1 MSKIKSLILL
11 NLLSI
16 CSITYSTSDGLY
28 SRYIG
33 NYIEELK
40 KVFGWNCDNTV
51 AKGFIRELAIRP
63 FLSGIVVSHI
73 ATQAALKIQKRYS
86 KNKNSHDY
94 KRFRNTLKKAN
105 EYCYYAS
112 TIAFFSL
119 ITMYLQDLDR

>member
-1 MSKIKSLILL
+1 MSKLKFLILL
-11 NLLSI
+11 NLFSI
-16 CSITYSTSDGLY
+16 CSITYSTSDSLY
-28 SRYIG
+28 SQYIG

-40 KVFGWNCDNTV
+40 KIVHWNSNHTV
-51 AKGFIRELAIRP
+51 AKGFIRDLAIRP

-94 KRFRNTLKKAN
+94 KRFRNTLKKVN

>member
-16 CSITYSTSDGLY
+16 CSITYSTSDNIY
-28 SRYIG
+28 FT
-33 NYIEELK
+33 YIEKFKED
-40 KVFGWNCDNTV
+40 FGWHNNTV

>member
-1 MSKIKSLILL
+1 MH
-11 NLLSI
+11 
-16 CSITYSTSDGLY
+16 
-28 SRYIG
+28 
-33 NYIEELK
+33 
-40 KVFGWNCDNTV
+40 WNSNHTV

-63 FLSGIVVSHI
+63 FLSVVVVSHI

-119 ITMYLQDLDR
+119 ITMYNSFSLNFKSSLIEIKIFKKLFNKKIAR

>member
-1 MSKIKSLILL
+1 MSKLKFLILL
-11 NLLSI
+11 NLFSI
-16 CSITYSTSDGLY
+16 CSITYSTSNNIY
-28 SRYIG
+28 FKYI
-33 NYIEELK
+33 K
-40 KVFGWNCDNTV
+40 KFKEDFGWNNNTV